1 MRLIERRSRRRF
13 RFSCAMIPSVGNP
26 FEELDPTDFGS
37 NGSALPAETGTAG
50 LVGPMAGRHIP
61 EGGAGFRALDCR
73 GSGFDRRRDCRRQ
86 VRIR

>member
-61 EGGAGFRALDCR
+61 EVGQGSAPPTAAAPALIGDAIAEGR
-73 GSGFDRRRDCRRQ
+73 
-86 VRIR
+86 